1 MIDDTKVRTTLIQAA
16 IDFLTENTTISTT
29 EGGVEGLPTVEPSSI
44 AWENKNFD
52 TQGKELWPSVFYRPN
67 APVARTIGPGG
78 FDEINGFMQIDFNVG
93 TDEGEAALILWK
105 KKARLFFHGGRYF
118 RNNGHSVIVT
128 SSFFGNS
135 RQVENYFRQSL
146 TVAFKSHVKRPQLTQ

>member
-1 MIDDTKVRTTLIQAA
+1 MIDDTKARAALIQAA
-16 IDFLTENTTISTT
+16 KDFLTENAIISTT
-29 EGGVEGLPTVEPSSI
+29 EGDVEGLPTLPIDSI
-44 AWENKNFD
+44 AWENRKFD
-52 TQGKELWPSVFYRPN
+52 TQKKELWSSVFYRPN

-78 FDEINGFMQIDFNVG
+78 FDEINGFMQIDFNIG
-93 TDEGEAALILWK
+93 TDEGEAALISWK

-135 RQVENYFRQSL
+135 RLVENYFRQSL
-146 TVAFKSHVKRPQLTQ
+146 TVAFKSHVKRPQIK